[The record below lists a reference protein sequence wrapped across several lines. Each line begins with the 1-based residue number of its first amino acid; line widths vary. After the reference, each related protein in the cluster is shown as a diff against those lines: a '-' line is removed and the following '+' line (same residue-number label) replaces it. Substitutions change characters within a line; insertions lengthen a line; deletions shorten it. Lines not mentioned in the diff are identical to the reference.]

1 VRLLQLECWH
11 RRTPPVIFRERETA
25 NLGRPSRTALVV
37 AARQGKMTMEE
48 LRTALGAHR
57 DRLEEL
63 RGFL

>member
-1 VRLLQLECWH
+1 M
-11 RRTPPVIFRERETA
+11 
-25 NLGRPSRTALVV
+25 
-37 AARQGKMTMEE
+37 MTMEE

>member
-1 VRLLQLECWH
+1 VRLLLLEAGREPP
-11 RRTPPVIFRERETA
+11 RRLYFGDSKTA

-37 AARQGKMTMEE
+37 AVRQGKMTMEE